1 MKNVWRNK
9 DHFQKG
15 EQTILWD
22 TSDTADD
29 SGYPRYRVQ
38 KWEGEEL
45 ILVKTYKGELG
56 EMNSHRL
63 YNDLVMGL
71 VYA

>member
-1 MKNVWRNK
+1 MSVWRNK

-15 EQTILWD
+15 EQAVLWD
-22 TSDTADD
+22 VGVTDD

-45 ILVKTYKGELG
+45 ILVKTYKGELS
-56 EMNSHRL
+56 EMNSQRL